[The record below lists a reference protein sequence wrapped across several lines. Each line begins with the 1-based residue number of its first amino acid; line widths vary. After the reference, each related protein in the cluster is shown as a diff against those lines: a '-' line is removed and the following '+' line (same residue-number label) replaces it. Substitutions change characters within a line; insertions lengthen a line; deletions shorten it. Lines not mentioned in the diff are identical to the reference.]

1 MDTTDEGVNIPGGEC
16 SLLRVSVVQEFPEQ
30 EVLVNADGEQ
40 LRMAFKN
47 IIKNAVEAMD
57 DKGTLTATVQATA
70 NGQIEVSLADSGS
83 GIALEDLDRV
93 FQPLFSTKAR
103 SIGFGLSISKM
114 VIEKHGGTIE
124 AKSEP
129 GKRAN
134 IIIQLP
140 PHADKDKEV

>member
-83 GIALEDLDRV
+83 GIALEDPDRV

-103 SIGFGLSISKM
+103 GIGFGLSISKM

-129 GKRAN
+129 GKGAN